1 MGIIVDLI
9 LIGILLVFILAGY
22 KKGLTGSL
30 LKLISFALSIV
41 IAFVL
46 YKPVSNIIINNTQI
60 NENIKSAIINNFSEN
75 KNENS
80 EEQNKIQNSILN
92 NVNKEIE
99 NATTEAKNT
108 IVEQSAERIS
118 TTIIN
123 LGCAIIVFL
132 IAKVILWVISFFIKG
147 VASFPIIKQ
156 IDKLGGIAYGVV
168 EGLIIIYAV
177 LAIISFAS
185 LVWTDSTIIQAI
197 NKSVLGNNLYNN
209 NILINLFVK

>member
-9 LIGILLVFILAGY
+9 LIGILLVFIFAGY

-75 KNENS
+75 KNS

-185 LVWTDSTIIQAI
+185 LVWTDSTMIQAI

>member
-9 LIGILLVFILAGY
+9 LIGILLVFIFAGY

-75 KNENS
+75 KNS

-123 LGCAIIVFL
+123 LDCAIIVFL

-185 LVWTDSTIIQAI
+185 LVWTDSTMIQAI

>member
-9 LIGILLVFILAGY
+9 LIGILLVFIFAGY

-75 KNENS
+75 KNS

-147 VASFPIIKQ
+147 VASLPIIKQ

-185 LVWTDSTIIQAI
+185 LVWTDSTMIQAI